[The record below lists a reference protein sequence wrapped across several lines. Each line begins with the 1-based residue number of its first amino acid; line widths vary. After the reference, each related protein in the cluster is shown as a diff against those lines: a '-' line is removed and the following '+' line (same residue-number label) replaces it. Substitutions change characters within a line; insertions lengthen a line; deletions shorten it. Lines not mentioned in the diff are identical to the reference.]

1 MISLNNAYQYT
12 RGEGFFS
19 SHAAVTVID
28 SPHPSSEA
36 ETSTADLGGRMA
48 LHYASS
54 QTLDMF
60 WPLEGVNSTT
70 FLYWA

>member
-1 MISLNNAYQYT
+1 MCVFGNDPPLLKNPN
-12 RGEGFFS
+12 
-19 SHAAVTVID
+19 
-28 SPHPSSEA
+28 SEA

-70 FLYWA
+70 GSTGPDADADAGER

>member
-1 MISLNNAYQYT
+1 
-12 RGEGFFS
+12 
-19 SHAAVTVID
+19 
-28 SPHPSSEA
+28 
-36 ETSTADLGGRMA
+36 MA

-70 FLYWA
+70 GSTGPDADADADAGER